1 MDDLISVI
9 VPVYKVEKYLNRCID
24 SIINQTYRNIE
35 IILVDDGSPD
45 RSGEICDAYAQMDN
59 RIIVIHKKN
68 GGQSSARNIG
78 LGQAKGRYVAFVDS
92 DDCIS
97 KEMIQVLHNAIKE
110 NNATI
115 AACQYLPISEDMKY
129 ESISFEKSNKKPEIW
144 TEEEALIQVKKCRLE
159 VWNKLYDSELTKGIR
174 FIEGIQY
181 EDIDFTEKCLSA
193 MKDLVYVDAK
203 LYGYTV
209 TREGNTASAYGAM
222 RVAGLGQM
230 RDFASK
236 VKEKGYLEALPQ
248 VCALFEGLYVSNYYD
263 ACRLK
268 AGNEIKHKIASE
280 FESTY
285 ALAKYKRRAYIELF
299 HFSPRITYLLWRIAQ
314 MLKVGNVNHNRR

>member
-35 IILVDDGSPD
+35 VILVDDGSPD
-45 RSGEICDAYAQMDN
+45 KCGEICDAYAAMDN

-68 GGQSSARNIG
+68 GGLSSARNIG
-78 LGQAKGRYVAFVDS
+78 LEQAKGRYVAFVDS

-97 KEMIQVLHNAIKE
+97 KEMMQVLHNAIKE

-115 AACQYLPISEDMKY
+115 AACQYLPITEDMKY
-129 ESISFEKSNKKPEIW
+129 ESISFAISDENPVIW
-144 TEEEALIQVKKCRLE
+144 TEEEALIQVNKCRLQ
-159 VWNKLYDSELTKGIR
+159 VWNKLYDSELVKDKR
-174 FIEGIQY
+174 FIEGIQF
-181 EDIDFTEKCLSA
+181 EDIDFTGKCLSS
-193 MKDLVYVDAK
+193 MKYLVYVDAK

-209 TREGNTASAYGAM
+209 AREGSTVSAYGAM

-236 VKEKGYLEALPQ
+236 VKDKGYLEALPQ
-248 VCALFEGLYVSNYYD
+248 VCALFEGLYVSNYFD

-268 AGNEIKHKIASE
+268 VSNEIKHKIVSE

-285 ALAKYKRRAYIELF
+285 ELANYKRRAYIELF
-299 HFSPRITYLLWRIAQ
+299 HISPKLTYLLWKTAQ
-314 MLKVGNVNHNRR
+314 LRKTVRK